1 MAEPTPPPT
10 AAPEDPPVVSVAPAT
25 VAPEAVATP
34 EVVAPVA
41 AAPLAAVPLAAA
53 PLAAAPL
60 AAAPAVPA
68 GTLLSFFSVS
78 GFCLLVSAQQGPVVG

>member
-53 PLAAAPL
+53 PLAAAP
-60 AAAPAVPA
+60 AVPA